1 MGSERQVL
9 KCSAVPGCVRD
20 GLMSYLL
27 PHSVANL
34 ERSFLKPGV
43 VVYACDSSSWK
54 GEVGGSE
61 L

>member
-1 MGSERQVL
+1 ML

-34 ERSFLKPGV
+34 ERSFLKPGM
-43 VVYACDSSSWK
+43 VVYACDSRSWK